1 MTEPMNTDDWTVPAV
16 GTGSITLVSGRDFAI
31 SDVGG
36 DMIRGAVHGLI
47 HDDRRYL
54 DVWSLR
60 LAGLELR
67 PLASTAPT
75 PFSAVFVARVHELD
89 GRPRPVLV
97 IRRRSV
103 GHGMREVI
111 EVHNSGR
118 EPYQLRM
125 SVEAGADFSHLFDV
139 KSGQP
144 SVIHGTI
151 AATSEGVA
159 IEHQNPSTGQR
170 TVIGLQP
177 AASAVTD
184 HGWSWQVEVGP
195 HGRHVARI
203 VVDPVVGEPIAP
215 DLVRFDGAEDDDDEV
230 HAVDELSHHR
240 FETWQQQMP
249 TILSSDPRLVVGVR
263 KSLEDLASLRIF
275 DTAHPEWTVVAAG
288 APWYMTLFGRD
299 ALLTSYMALP
309 FAPDLA
315 RGVLHELAEL
325 QGRTIDVR
333 SGEQPGKIVHEL
345 RTHGGGGPF
354 SERSR
359 YYGTVDATPLFVLVA
374 AEAVRWGAVTTA
386 DRAWLIPAVDAAVGW
401 IREYGDSNG
410 DGFVDYAPHDERGL
424 TNQGWKDSWDGVNFA
439 DGSLPEAPIAL
450 VEVQGY
456 THAALLGAAEIYRIL
471 DRSND
476 AVRCVHEAHAL
487 RELFNERFW
496 DDRGWFAQAIDGSG
510 RLVDSL
516 GSNPGHALWAGI
528 AEPDL
533 ADRYLDGLVSD
544 ELWTGWGVRTLAT
557 PMGAYDPLSYHNGS
571 VWPHDTAI
579 CLAGA
584 ARYGRWD
591 VVDRLTDGL
600 LDAAM
605 YFGGRLPELFAGL
618 SRRLVPI
625 PVPYPGSCSPQA
637 WAAASVLLLL
647 RANLGLDADVAGRT
661 ISLRPQGRLVQD
673 ISCDRLV
680 VGGRYVSIVVRDGV
694 VTAHADGLEVIDTRT
709 ESTPSKG
716 HTPAP

>member
-1 MTEPMNTDDWTVPAV
+1 MTEPMDADDWTVPAV
-16 GTGSITLVSGRDFAI
+16 GSGSMTLVSGRDFAI
-31 SDVGG
+31 SDTSG
-36 DMIRGAVHGLI
+36 DMVRGAVHGLI

-54 DVWSLR
+54 DIWLLR
-60 LAGLELR
+60 LADLELR
-67 PLASTAPT
+67 PLAATAPT

-89 GRPRPVLV
+89 GRPLPVLI

-118 EPYQLRM
+118 EPHELTM
-125 SVEAGADFSHLFDV
+125 TVSAGADFSHLFDV
-139 KSGQP
+139 KSGRP
-144 SVIHGTI
+144 SSIHGTI
-151 AATSEGVA
+151 TATDNGVR
-159 IEHQNPSTGQR
+159 IDHPDPEVGQR
-170 TVIGLQP
+170 TLLGLEP
-177 AASAVTD
+177 APSQVAD
-184 HGWSWQVEVGP
+184 QGWSWHVEIGP
-195 HGRHVARI
+195 HSRHIARVTLDAI
-203 VVDPVVGEPIAP
+203 TSEPVDD
-215 DLVRFDGAEDDDDEV
+215 DLVELDGSTTPDGPANRVDD
-230 HAVDELSHHR
+230 LSHHR
-240 FETWQQQMP
+240 YETWQESVP
-249 TILSSDPRLVVGVR
+249 TIASSDPRLTVAVR

-275 DTAHPEWTVVAAG
+275 DTAHPELAVVAAG

-309 FAPDLA
+309 FAPELA

-325 QGRTIDVR
+325 QGGVVDPR
-333 SGEQPGKIVHEL
+333 SGEEPGKIMHEL
-345 RTHGGGGPF
+345 REHGGAGPF

-359 YYGTVDATPLFVLVA
+359 YYGTVDATPLYVLVA
-374 AEAVRWGAVTTA
+374 AEAVRWGAIPTA
-386 DRAWLIPAVDAAVGW
+386 DRAWLLPAVDAAIGW
-401 IREYGDSNG
+401 IRDSGDSNG

-424 TNQGWKDSWDGVNFA
+424 TNQGWKDSWDGVNSA
-439 DGSLPEAPIAL
+439 DGSIPTAPIAL

-456 THAALLGAAEIYRIL
+456 TYAALTGAAEIYRSI
-471 DRSND
+471 DRQDD
-476 AVRCVHEAHAL
+476 ASRCDHEAHAL

-496 DDRGWFAQAIDGSG
+496 DDRGWFVEALDGSD
-510 RLVDSL
+510 RSVDSL
-516 GSNPGHALWAGI
+516 GSNPGHALWTGI
-528 AEPDL
+528 ADADL
-533 ADRYLDGLVSD
+533 ADRYLDAVVSD

-618 SRRLVPI
+618 SRRLVPV

-647 RANLGLDADVAGRT
+647 RANLGLAADVPGHK
-661 ISLRPQGRLVQD
+661 ISVRPEGQLVRD

-680 VGGRYVSIVVRDGV
+680 IGGRYASITVRNGIVS
-694 VTAHADGLEVIDTRT
+694 AHADGLDVVDERRL
-709 ESTPSKG
+709 
-716 HTPAP
+716 PA

>member
-1 MTEPMNTDDWTVPAV
+1 MTEPMNADDWTVPAV
-16 GTGSITLVSGRDFAI
+16 GTGSITLVSGRDFVI
-31 SDVGG
+31 SDISG
-36 DMIRGAVHGLI
+36 DMVRGAVHGLI

-60 LAGLELR
+60 LVGLELR
-67 PLASTAPT
+67 PLAATTPT
-75 PFSAVFVARVHELD
+75 PFSAVFVARVHELG
-89 GRPRPVLV
+89 GRPLPVLV

-118 EPYQLRM
+118 EPHELTLI
-125 SVEAGADFSHLFDV
+125 VNAGADFSHLFDV
-139 KSGQP
+139 KSGRP
-144 SVIHGTI
+144 SSSHGSITV
-151 AATSEGVA
+151 TDDGVS
-159 IEHQNPSTGQR
+159 IVHPDPEIGQR
-170 TVIGLQP
+170 TLLGLEP
-177 AASAVTD
+177 AASSVD
-184 HGWSWQVEVGP
+184 EHGWSWRVEMGP
-195 HGRHVARI
+195 HSRHVAR
-203 VVDPVVGEPIAP
+203 VVLDAVTSEPTDV
-215 DLVRFDGAEDDDDEV
+215 DLVELDGATNADGSAVGADD
-230 HAVDELSHHR
+230 LSLHR
-240 FETWQQQMP
+240 YETWQERVP
-249 TILSSDPRLVVGVR
+249 TIVSSDPRLAVGVR

-275 DTAHPEWTVVAAG
+275 DTAHPELAVVAAG

-309 FAPDLA
+309 FAPELA

-325 QGRTIDVR
+325 QGRTVDAQ

-345 RTHGGGGPF
+345 RAHGGAGPF

-359 YYGTVDATPLFVLVA
+359 YYGTVDATPLYVLVA

-386 DRAWLIPAVDAAVGW
+386 DRAWLLPAVDAAIGW
-401 IREYGDSNG
+401 IRDFGDSNG

-439 DGSLPEAPIAL
+439 DGSLPTAPIAL

-456 THAALLGAAEIYRIL
+456 TYAALLGAAEIYRNV
-471 DRSND
+471 DRHDEAS
-476 AVRCVHEAHAL
+476 RCDHEAHAL
-487 RELFNERFW
+487 HEQFNERFW
-496 DDRGWFAQAIDGSG
+496 DDRGWFVEALDGTG
-510 RLVDSL
+510 RPVDSL
-516 GSNPGHALWAGI
+516 GSNPGHALWTGI
-528 AEPDL
+528 ADADL
-533 ADRYLDGLVSD
+533 ADRYLDAVVSD
-544 ELWTGWGVRTLAT
+544 ELWTGWGIRTLAT

-600 LDAAM
+600 LDASM

-618 SRRLVPI
+618 SRRLVPV

-647 RANLGLDADVAGRT
+647 RANLGLDADVPGHK
-661 ISLRPQGRLVQD
+661 ISLRPEGRLVRD

-680 VGGRYVSIVVRDGV
+680 IGGRHVSITVRDGTV
-694 VTAHADGLEVIDTRT
+694 IARADGLDVIDARAQ
-709 ESTPSKG
+709 SDD
-716 HTPAP
+716 

>member
-1 MTEPMNTDDWTVPAV
+1 MSTMTEPMNADDWTVPAV

-31 SDVGG
+31 SDTSG
-36 DMIRGAVHGLI
+36 DMVRGAVHGLI

-54 DVWSLR
+54 DIWSLR
-60 LAGLELR
+60 LADLELR
-67 PLASTAPT
+67 PLAATAPT
-75 PFSAVFVARVHELD
+75 PFSAVFVARVHELG
-89 GRPRPVLV
+89 GRPLPVLV
-97 IRRRSV
+97 VRRRSV

-118 EPYQLRM
+118 EPYELTLIID
-125 SVEAGADFSHLFDV
+125 AGADFSHLFDV
-139 KSGQP
+139 KSGRP
-144 SVIHGTI
+144 GRFHGTVKV
-151 AATSEGVA
+151 TGEGVC
-159 IEHQNPSTGQR
+159 ICHPDPEIGQR
-170 TVIGLQP
+170 TVLELQP
-177 AASAVTD
+177 SASDVNE
-184 HGWSWQVEVGP
+184 HGWSWHVEMGP
-195 HGRHVARI
+195 HSRHVARVI
-203 VVDPVVGEPIAP
+203 LGVVTSEPTDA
-215 DLVRFDGAEDDDDEV
+215 DLVELDGSTNADGSTLHVDD
-230 HAVDELSHHR
+230 LSHHR
-240 FETWQQQMP
+240 YETWQERVP
-249 TILSSDPRLVVGVR
+249 KIISSDPRLTVGVR

-275 DTAHPEWTVVAAG
+275 DSAHPELAVVAAG

-309 FAPDLA
+309 FAPELA

-325 QGRTIDVR
+325 QGRTVDAP

-345 RTHGGGGPF
+345 RTHGGAGPF

-359 YYGTVDATPLFVLVA
+359 YYGTVDATPLYVLVA

-386 DRAWLIPAVDAAVGW
+386 DRAWLLPAVDAAIGW
-401 IREYGDSNG
+401 IRDFGDSNG

-439 DGSLPEAPIAL
+439 DGSLPTAPIAL

-456 THAALLGAAEIYRIL
+456 TYAALSGAAEIYRTVGRH
-471 DRSND
+471 DD
-476 AVRCVHEAHAL
+476 ATRCVHEARAL
-487 RELFNERFW
+487 REQFNERFW
-496 DDRGWFAQAIDGSG
+496 DDRGWFVEALDGAG
-510 RLVDSL
+510 GPVDSL
-516 GSNPGHALWAGI
+516 GSNPGHALWTGI
-528 AEPDL
+528 ADPDL
-533 ADRYLDGLVSD
+533 ADRFLDAVVGD

-600 LDAAM
+600 LDASM

-618 SRRLVPI
+618 SRRLVPV

-647 RANLGLDADVAGRT
+647 RANLGLDADVPGHT
-661 ISLRPQGRLVQD
+661 ISLRPEGRLVQD

-680 VGGRYVSIVVRDGV
+680 IGGRYVSITLRDG
-694 VTAHADGLEVIDTRT
+694 TLITRADGLDVIDARP
-709 ESTPSKG
+709 ENDS
-716 HTPAP
+716 

>member
-1 MTEPMNTDDWTVPAV
+1 MTEPMNADDWTVPAV
-16 GTGSITLVSGRDFAI
+16 GTGAITLVSGRDFAI
-31 SDVGG
+31 CDTSG
-36 DMIRGAVHGLI
+36 DMTRGAVHGLI

-60 LAGLELR
+60 LTDLELR
-67 PLASTAPT
+67 PLAATTPT
-75 PFSAVFVARVHELD
+75 PFSAVFVARVHEPG
-89 GRPRPVLV
+89 GRPLPVLV

-118 EPYQLRM
+118 EPYDLTM
-125 SVEAGADFSHLFDV
+125 TVDAGADFSHLFDV
-139 KSGQP
+139 KSGRP
-144 SVIHGTI
+144 STIHGTI
-151 AATSEGVA
+151 TPTDDGICIDHPDPE
-159 IEHQNPSTGQR
+159 IRQR
-170 TVIGLQP
+170 TLLGLEP
-177 AASAVTD
+177 AASDVVA
-184 HGWSWQVEVGP
+184 HGWSWHVEIGP
-195 HGRHVARI
+195 HSRHLARI
-203 VVDPVVGEPIAP
+203 TVDAVTSAP
-215 DLVRFDGAEDDDDEV
+215 TDESLVDLDGATTPEGPTPDVDD
-230 HAVDELSHHR
+230 LSHHR
-240 FETWQQQMP
+240 YETWQERVP
-249 TILSSDPRLVVGVR
+249 TIVSPDPRLAVGVR

-275 DTAHPEWTVVAAG
+275 DTAHPELAVVAAG

-299 ALLTSYMALP
+299 ALLTSYMAMP
-309 FAPDLA
+309 FAPELA

-325 QGRTIDVR
+325 QGREVDPR
-333 SGEQPGKIVHEL
+333 SGEQPGKIMHEL
-345 RTHGGGGPF
+345 RAHGGAGPF

-359 YYGTVDATPLFVLVA
+359 YYGTVDATPLYVLVA
-374 AEAVRWGAVTTA
+374 AEAMRWGAVTTA
-386 DRAWLIPAVDAAVGW
+386 DRAWLLPAVDAAIGW
-401 IREYGDSNG
+401 IRDDGDSDG

-424 TNQGWKDSWDGVNFA
+424 ANQGWKDSWDGVNFA
-439 DGSLPEAPIAL
+439 DGTLPKAPIAL

-456 THAALLGAAEIYRIL
+456 TYAALRGAAEIYRNVHR
-471 DRSND
+471 DD
-476 AVRCVHEAHAL
+476 AAIRCDHEAHDL

-496 DDRGWFAQAIDGSG
+496 DDRGWFIEALDGSG
-510 RLVDSL
+510 RAVDSL

-528 AEPDL
+528 ADADL
-533 ADRYLDGLVSD
+533 ADRYLDGVVGD

-600 LDAAM
+600 LDASM

-618 SRRLVPI
+618 SRRLVPV

-647 RANLGLDADVAGRT
+647 RANLGLDADVSGHR
-661 ISLRPQGRLVQD
+661 IFVRPEGQLVRD
-673 ISCDRLV
+673 IACDHLV
-680 VGGRYVSIVVRDGV
+680 IGGRYASIAVRDGV
-694 VTAHADGLEVIDTRT
+694 VSAHADGLDVVDDR
-709 ESTPSKG
+709 PL
-716 HTPAP
+716 PA